1 MIKLSDITKD
11 LHTRYLSLLMGP
23 SHPAMHGT
31 IKIDL
36 TLDHETVIDA
46 DVDPGYLHRGFEK
59 ECEDHRWNQIV
70 PYTDRLNYVSSIIN
84 NVCYAMAVEKLLGI
98 TDRIPERAKWLRQIL
113 SEISRICDHC
123 TCLAA
128 MGMELGAFT
137 VFLYLIKIRE
147 WFYELL
153 ESVTG
158 ARVTYSWTRI
168 GGVRWDIPEGFEEKT
183 REAIKKT
190 RPVLKEVQ
198 ALLNKN
204 RIFLE
209 RTVEVGV
216 ISQEDAISYGITG
229 PFLRATGYYYDV
241 RKAHPYLFY
250 DEVEFEVP
258 LGENGDTYD
267 RYLVR
272 LLEMEQSL
280 RIIEQSLAKLPS
292 GPVMIED
299 PKLALPPKEQVYN
312 TIEGTI
318 NHFKL
323 IFEDIYVP
331 EGEAYAYVE
340 SPNGELG
347 FYIVSKGGNKPW
359 KCRVHPPC
367 FPIMSALGEI
377 LKGHLLPDII
387 PIFGSVN
394 MIGGEMD
401 R

>member
-1 MIKLSDITKD
+1 MIKLSDTTKD
-11 LHTRYLSLLMGP
+11 LHTRYLSVLMGP

-31 IKIDL
+31 IKMDL
-36 TLDHETVIDA
+36 VLDGETVVDIDI
-46 DVDPGYLHRGFEK
+46 DPGYLHRGFEK

-70 PYTDRLNYVSSIIN
+70 PYTDRLNYVSAIIN

-98 TDRIPERAKWLRQIL
+98 SKDIPERAQWLRLIL

-128 MGMELGAFT
+128 MTMELGAFSA
-137 VFLYLIKIRE
+137 FLYFIKVRE

-168 GGVRWDIPEGFEEKT
+168 GGVRWDIPEGFEEQTKKAIEKT
-183 REAIKKT
+183 L
-190 RPVLKEVQ
+190 PVLKEIHG
-198 ALLNKN
+198 LFDKN

-209 RTVEVGV
+209 RTVGVGV
-216 ISQEDAISYGITG
+216 ISKEDAISYGITG
-229 PFLRATGYYYDV
+229 PFLRATGFYYDV

-272 LLEMEQSL
+272 LLEIEQSI
-280 RIIEQSLAKLPS
+280 RIIEQGLAKLPK

-299 PKLALPPKEQVYN
+299 PRLALPPKEQVYN

-331 EGEAYAYVE
+331 AGEAYAYVE

-367 FPIMSALGEI
+367 FPIMAALGEI
-377 LKGHLLPDII
+377 IKGHMVADII

>member
-280 RIIEQSLAKLPS
+280 RIIEQSLAKIPP

-299 PKLALPPKEQVYN
+299 PRLALPPKEQVYN

>member
-1 MIKLSDITKD
+1 MIKISDTTKD
-11 LHTRYLSLLMGP
+11 LHTRYLQVLLGP

-31 IKIDL
+31 VMMNVTFDGETIIDL
-36 TLDHETVIDA
+36 DI
-46 DVDPGYLHRGFEK
+46 DPGYLHRGFEK
-59 ECEDHRWNQIV
+59 ECEAHRWNQIV

-98 TDRIPERAKWLRQIL
+98 EQKIPERAQWLRLIL

-128 MGMELGAFT
+128 MTMELGGFT
-137 VFLYLIKIRE
+137 GFLYFIKIRE
-147 WFYELL
+147 YLYELL

-168 GGVRWDIPEGFEEKT
+168 GGARWDIPEGFEDQA

-190 RPVLKEVQ
+190 RPVLKDIHG
-198 ALLNKN
+198 LFDKN
-204 RIFLE
+204 RVFLE
-209 RTVEVGV
+209 RTVNVGV
-216 ISQEDAISYGITG
+216 ISQENALAYGITG
-229 PFLRATGYYYDV
+229 PFLRSTGFNYDV

-250 DEVEFEVP
+250 KEVDFEIP
-258 LGENGDTYD
+258 LGANGDNYD
-267 RYLVR
+267 RYYVR
-272 LLEMEQSL
+272 MLEMEQSL
-280 RIIEQSLAKLPS
+280 RIIEQALRRLPK
-292 GPVMIED
+292 GPVMIDD
-299 PKLALPPKEQVYN
+299 PRLALPEKKEVYES
-312 TIEGTI
+312 IEGTI
-318 NHFKL
+318 NHLKL

-331 EGEAYAYVE
+331 AGEVYAFVE

-347 FYIVSKGGNKPW
+347 FYIISKGGNQPW

-367 FPIMSALGEI
+367 FPIMQALPE
-377 LKGHLLPDII
+377 LLRGHMLADII
-387 PIFGSVN
+387 PTFGGVN

>member
-31 IKIDL
+31 IKMNLI
-36 TLDHETVIDA
+36 LDHETVIDA
-46 DVDPGYLHRGFEK
+46 DLDPGYLHRGFEK

-98 TDRIPERAKWLRQIL
+98 TDQIPERAKWLRQIL

-183 REAIKKT
+183 RQAIKKT

-209 RTVEVGV
+209 RTVEVGI
-216 ISQEDAISYGITG
+216 ISQEDALSYGITG

-272 LLEMEQSL
+272 VLEMEQSL
-280 RIIEQSLAKLPS
+280 RIIEQSLGKIPP

-299 PKLALPPKEQVYN
+299 PRLALPPKEQVYN

>member
-31 IKIDL
+31 IKMNL

-46 DVDPGYLHRGFEK
+46 DLDPGYLHRGFEK

-98 TDRIPERAKWLRQIL
+98 TDQIPERAKWLRQIL

-183 REAIKKT
+183 RQAIKKT

-272 LLEMEQSL
+272 VLEMEQSL
-280 RIIEQSLAKLPS
+280 RIIEQSLGKIPP

-299 PKLALPPKEQVYN
+299 PRLALPPKEQVYN

>member
-280 RIIEQSLAKLPS
+280 RIIEQSLDKIPP

-299 PKLALPPKEQVYN
+299 PRLALPPKEQVYN

>member
-31 IKIDL
+31 IKMNL

-98 TDRIPERAKWLRQIL
+98 TDQIPERAKWLRQIL

-216 ISQEDAISYGITG
+216 ISQEDALSYGITG

-272 LLEMEQSL
+272 VLEMEQSL
-280 RIIEQSLAKLPS
+280 RIIEQSLGKIPP

-299 PKLALPPKEQVYN
+299 PRLALPPKEQVYN